1 MEKEGLEEDGRIG
14 GQGEKEILGG
24 VNNTKDIKK
33 SHMESYHCRSFLTC
47 VHMYKNNYNGIVL

>member
-1 MEKEGLEEDGRIG
+1 MK
-14 GQGEKEILGG
+14 KEILGG
-24 VNNTKDIKK
+24 VNNSKDIKK